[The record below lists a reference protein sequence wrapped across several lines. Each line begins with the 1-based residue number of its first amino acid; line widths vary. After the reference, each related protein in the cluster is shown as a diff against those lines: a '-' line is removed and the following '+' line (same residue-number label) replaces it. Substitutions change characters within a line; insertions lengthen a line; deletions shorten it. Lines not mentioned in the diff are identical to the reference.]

1 MPENEI
7 NELVKHLVA
16 SGEGVAGGRTATCVK
31 AYELHEDQAKT
42 LEAALEKA
50 KATSGTSVDSAALEL
65 ICLDYL
71 GGQTLQERL
80 AVLGPEALAK
90 TFADVL
96 NSISK
101 DAATAVI

>member
-50 KATSGTSVDSAALEL
+50 KATSGTSVQ
-65 ICLDYL
+65 L
-71 GGQTLQERL
+71 GGARIDLPRL
-80 AVLGPEALAK
+80 SGR
-90 TFADVL
+90 ADVAR
-96 NSISK
+96 
-101 DAATAVI
+101 AAGRVGSRSSGQDVR